1 MGRKVL
7 HSMINV
13 KDRCTLID
21 EMTNLMSGNH
31 ICTIAFCYN
40 VDSPF
45 AVSMGMI
52 SCLLERLKISSESW
66 FPSFSILG
74 PVHDVEI
81 L

>member
-31 ICTIAFCYN
+31 ICTI
-40 VDSPF
+40 D
-45 AVSMGMI
+45 
-52 SCLLERLKISSESW
+52 E
-66 FPSFSILG
+66 PSATMLIPHLRFL
-74 PVHDVEI
+74 
-81 L
+81 